1 MWGKI
6 LGSRSSAKNV
16 VQDSAQFS
24 WIPLTSNNPPRA
36 RPHAVHGPA
45 NLFGNSITRVD
56 VIVERLP
63 GSILLVK

>member
-6 LGSRSSAKNV
+6 LGSRSSAKSV
-16 VQDSAQFS
+16 VQNSAQFS
-24 WIPLTSNNPPRA
+24 RITLTSNNPPRA

-45 NLFGNSITRVD
+45 NLSGNNITRVD
-56 VIVERLP
+56 VITERLP